1 MKSTLIAM
9 CTGLLLI
16 GMSLAQTAAP
26 GTSSA
31 AASTENAGGMKI
43 AAGTAIPAELTKS
56 LDAKKSKQG
65 DRVEARTTQD
75 LLSNGQVVMPRGT
88 RVIGKI
94 TEAQPRAKS
103 ETSSML
109 GIAFTEISMRDG
121 KTIPVNA
128 GIQAIAKPVQSESIG
143 GSENEPMSESGP
155 TGGMHGSVGA
165 TGGMGRPGSTG
176 AGVPGGGGY
185 PGGAPDN
192 QQSPTASQG
201 AGALSAGSSGVV
213 GLKDLSLSQ
222 DAQGSVISSD
232 SKNVHLDSGTQLILK
247 VK

>member
-1 MKSTLIAM
+1 M
-9 CTGLLLI
+9 CTGVLLV

-26 GTSSA
+26 ETSSTG
-31 AASTENAGGMKI
+31 ASTESAGGMKI

-75 LLSNGQVVMPRGT
+75 LLSNGQIVIPRGT
-88 RVIGKI
+88 RVIGKV

-109 GIAFTEISMRDG
+109 GISFNEIAMKDG
-121 KTIPVNA
+121 KSIPVNA
-128 GIQAIAKPVQSESIG
+128 GIQAISKPVQAQTSG
-143 GSENEPMSESGP
+143 GNENEPMSESGGMG
-155 TGGMHGSVGA
+155 GGMHGSVGA
-165 TGGMGRPGSTG
+165 TGGMGRPDSTG
-176 AGVPGGGGY
+176 AGVPGGGY
-185 PGGAPDN
+185 PAGAPEN
-192 QQSPTASQG
+192 QQSTTNQG
-201 AGALSAGSSGVV
+201 AGALSAESSGIV

-222 DAQGSVISSD
+222 GPQGSVISSD

-247 VK
+247 VN